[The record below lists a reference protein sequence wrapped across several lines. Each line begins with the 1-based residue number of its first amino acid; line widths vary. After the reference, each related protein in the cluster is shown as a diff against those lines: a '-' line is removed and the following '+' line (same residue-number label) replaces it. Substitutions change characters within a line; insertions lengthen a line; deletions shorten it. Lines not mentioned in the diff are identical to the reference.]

1 MKRQAIHDRAIAL
14 YDQFTHH
21 TLDRRA
27 FMAELT
33 ALAGG
38 AAAANLLLA
47 SIAAD
52 PAHATIVPADDKRL
66 ILRKGSYQ
74 LPGNAGQMMGYFA
87 FPRGAGKKLPAV
99 MVIHE
104 NRGLNAH
111 IEDVARRL
119 ALEGFFVVAPDLLSS
134 RGGTPS
140 DEDKARALISA
151 LAAPDVV
158 SQSVGTLS
166 RLKTLKNTNGR
177 AGVVGFCWGGGIV
190 DSILIEPNS
199 PADAGVS
206 YYGMAPPPADAAKVN
221 APLLMHLAG
230 KDSRVNA
237 TAQPWADALKKAG
250 KPVEAFIYP
259 GVDHAFNNDSS
270 AARYNKAA
278 ADLAWDR
285 TVAFLK
291 RYLMA

>member
-1 MKRQAIHDRAIAL
+1 MNRQTIQNRAIAL
-14 YDQFTHH
+14 YDRFTHK
-21 TLDRRA
+21 TLDRRS

-33 ALAGG
+33 ALAGS
-38 AAAANLLLA
+38 AAAANLLLTA
-47 SIAAD
+47 IAAD
-52 PAHATIVPADDKRL
+52 PARAAIVPPDDARL
-66 ILRKGSYQ
+66 IVRKGRYA
-74 LPGNAGQMMGYFA
+74 LPGHGGTMTGYFVS
-87 FPRGAGKKLPAV
+87 PRGAKTKLPAV

-119 ALEGFFVVAPDLLSS
+119 ALEGFFVVAPDFLSS
-134 RGGTPS
+134 KGGTPA
-140 DEDKARALISA
+140 DEDKARTLIA
-151 LAAPDVV
+151 ELPVADVIA
-158 SQSVGTLS
+158 QSLGTLS
-166 RLKTLKNTNGR
+166 RLKTLRNTNGR
-177 AGVVGFCWGGGIV
+177 AGVIGFCWGGGLV

-206 YYGMAPPPADAAKVN
+206 YYGVAPTPENAARAR

-230 KDSRVNA
+230 NDARVNA
-237 TAQPWADALKKAG
+237 TAQPWAEALKKAG
-250 KPVEAFIYP
+250 KPVDTFVYP
-259 GVDHAFNNDSS
+259 GVEHAFNNDSS

-291 RYLMA
+291 RNLAV